1 MSGTRGDCAR
11 ADGTADANREN
22 ASYHYAASN
31 AFYALFLDPAMVYSC
46 GYFTDWDNNLA
57 AAQYDKLETI
67 CRELRLRPDE
77 KLPDIGYGWGALVC
91 RAAQHLA
98 ADAFD
103 EPRGVA
109 RERDPRGVVGR
120 DE

>member
-57 AAQYDKLETI
+57 AVQYDKLETI
-67 CRELRLRPDE
+67 CRELRLRKVRSRVLMLTARDT
-77 KLPDIGYGWGALVC
+77 V
-91 RAAQHLA
+91 
-98 ADAFD
+98 ADRVTGLEVD
-103 EPRGVA
+103 NL
-109 RERDPRGVVGR
+109 
-120 DE
+120 